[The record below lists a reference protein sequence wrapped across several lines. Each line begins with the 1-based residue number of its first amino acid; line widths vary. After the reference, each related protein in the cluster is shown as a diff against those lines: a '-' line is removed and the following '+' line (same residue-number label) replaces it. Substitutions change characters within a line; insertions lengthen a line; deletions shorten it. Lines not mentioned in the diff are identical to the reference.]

1 VRLRQLINNEWA
13 LGLSGAL
20 SILLGVLILA
30 MPVAGLLA
38 LLSVVIGAYAV
49 LFGALQ
55 LALAF
60 RLRKLGQSASGRQPR
75 PA

>member
-1 VRLRQLINNEWA
+1 MLEQWVRHRWVVALR
-13 LGLSGAL
+13 GAL
-20 SILLGVLILA
+20 SILLGVLIPA

-38 LLSVVIGAYAV
+38 PLSVVVGAYAV

-60 RLRKLGQSASGRQPR
+60 RLRKLGQSASGRQPT
-75 PA
+75 PV